1 MLFMSSRDISSIGA
15 PCWVD
20 AWQPDPRA
28 AVDFYAGL
36 FGWSF
41 DKPLPTS
48 GFRGEYYLA
57 RLNGRLVAGV
67 GQSPPQSPAGW
78 LTHIRVDD
86 VGRAVA
92 HAEQAGGRGLAN
104 FEAPTPTALVAD
116 SSGVMFCLRQ
126 AGDNH
131 GVELVD
137 QPNCWAMSSLH
148 TPDLE
153 KARDFYQ
160 AMFNWELKS
169 SPGVP
174 FSRWVREGQMV
185 AVATT
190 TDGTDIPPH
199 WSVNFSVDNA
209 DEIAAKA
216 VDLGGGIVMAPSST
230 PGFRNAVIRD
240 PWGGVVAVSAVT
252 A

>member
-1 MLFMSSRDISSIGA
+1 MFYMSSRDISSIGA

-20 AWQPDPRA
+20 TWQPDPRA
-28 AVDFYAGL
+28 ATDFYADL

-41 DKPLPTS
+41 DAPIQMS
-48 GFRGEYYLA
+48 GFRGEYYPA
-57 RLNGRLVAGV
+57 RVAGRLVAGV
-67 GQSPPQSPAGW
+67 GQAPPQSPAGW

-86 VGRAVA
+86 VGRAVVR
-92 HAEQAGGRGLAN
+92 AEQAGGRGLAN
-104 FEAPTPTALVAD
+104 FGAPTPTALVAD

-126 AGDNH
+126 TGTGH
-131 GVELVD
+131 GAELVG

-148 TPDLE
+148 TPDMG
-153 KARDFYQ
+153 KAKEFYQ
-160 AMFNWELKS
+160 AMFNWELEA

-174 FSRWVREGQMV
+174 FSRWVRDGQMV

-190 TDGTDIPPH
+190 TDGTDVPPH
-199 WSVNFSVDNA
+199 WSVNFSVSNA
-209 DEIAAKA
+209 DEIAERAA
-216 VDLGGGIVMAPSST
+216 DLGGGIVVAPSST